1 MCSISLIKSFSL
13 AFKVALHFFNAWL
26 YAEMYLN
33 SLKHWK
39 LKMKKERLIY
49 LRLRFVFLSWN
60 QIGVKS
66 KNSKAGRQYFSCCL
80 WFWQTIGQAYE
91 DMQTQNQ
98 RLLQQVTERDEY
110 NIKVWKGD
118 FWDFVFEICGIFYYR
133 VQCMPAESKEAGI
146 V

>member
-1 MCSISLIKSFSL
+1 MDTYDDVVKR
-13 AFKVALHFFNAWL
+13 VANQLGL
-26 YAEMYLN
+26 GDP
-33 SLKHWK
+33 SK
-39 LKMKKERLIY
+39 
-49 LRLRFVFLSWN
+49 LRLTSHNCYSQQPKPHTIVFLSWN

-66 KNSKAGRQYFSCCL
+66 KKSKAGRQYFSCCL